1 MSVPRVGPSDT
12 RRRPR
17 PHEAPSRARGSVSSI
32 DYLVDAIGALDA
44 AKADRVTLSFG
55 DELPIRIQGEWVEW
69 GFTAT
74 FTLGH
79 TIG

>member
-1 MSVPRVGPSDT
+1 MSVPHVEPSDT

-17 PHEAPSRARGSVSSI
+17 PHEAPPRARGSVFSI

-69 GFTAT
+69 GFTVT

>member
-1 MSVPRVGPSDT
+1 MF
-12 RRRPR
+12 
-17 PHEAPSRARGSVSSI
+17 SI

-69 GFTAT
+69 GFTVT